1 MEFFLLQ
8 SGCRFFGTWERIVLA
23 QSVIA
28 LLLPVAAAS
37 GWYAAR
43 KHYTRK
49 YLTDF
54 AHPLTRA
61 YRTGIN
67 YLLDE
72 KTDKAIAAVARILE
86 QDSEPLETHIALG
99 NLFRRRGEVEKAI
112 ELHKKLTL
120 ESSLP
125 QHQKDKAN
133 YELGLDY
140 TRAGLLD
147 RAESIFV
154 SLADT
159 KTHGKYASQ
168 HLLQIY
174 QQQKDWHK
182 AIESVQSLRRYVKP
196 RHGET
201 AAYFLCELAEE
212 AMSLHRL
219 KDARD
224 YLASALADDPT
235 CVRASI
241 TKGKLELG
249 NGEEKQALITLKS
262 VESQNP
268 AYLPV
273 VLPLIRQ
280 CWERQGNEREFIAY
294 LDYLYDEFGIVAAA
308 VERADRMRHTL
319 GITAALDYLLPILE
333 STPDPMGITRALSL
347 LGEESQYAS
356 NKMRRLCTL
365 LQTLATD
372 RQQFQCVHCGFG
384 AKELHWRCPSCQYWG
399 SIRPAGYM
407 AVTPSGKG
415 VGVTE

>member
-1 MEFFLLQ
+1 M
-8 SGCRFFGTWERIVLA
+8 LA
-23 QSVIA
+23 QSLIA

-112 ELHKKLTL
+112 ELHKKLTV
-120 ESSLP
+120 EPGVS
-125 QHQKDKAN
+125 QTQKDKAN
-133 YELGLDY
+133 YELGMDY
-140 TRAGLLD
+140 MRAGLFD

-174 QQQKDWHK
+174 QQQRDWHK
-182 AIESVQSLRRYVKP
+182 AIESVRTLRRYVKP

-201 AAYFLCELAEE
+201 AAYFFCELAEE

-224 YLASALADDPT
+224 YLANALADDPS

-241 TKGKLELG
+241 AKGKLELG
-249 NGEEKQALITLKS
+249 NGEDKQALLTFKS

-268 AYLPV
+268 VYLPV

-280 CWERQGNEREFIAY
+280 CWDRRGNEREFIAY
-294 LDYLYDEFGIVAAA
+294 LDHLYETFGVVSAA
-308 VERADRMRHTL
+308 VERADRMRQTL
-319 GITAALDYLLPILE
+319 GISAALDYLLPILE
-333 STPDPMGITRALSL
+333 RRPDPIGISRALAL
-347 LGEESQYAS
+347 LSEDSQYAS
-356 NKMRRLCTL
+356 NKIRRLCAL
-365 LQTLATD
+365 LQELASD
-372 RQQFQCVHCGFG
+372 QHQFQCKHCGFG

-399 SIRPAGYM
+399 SIRPTGYL
-407 AVTPSGKG
+407 AVTPVSEAEE
-415 VGVTE
+415 TTA

>member
-1 MEFFLLQ
+1 M
-8 SGCRFFGTWERIVLA
+8 LA
-23 QSVIA
+23 QSLIA

-43 KHYTRK
+43 KHYTRNR
-49 YLTDF
+49 LRDIE
-54 AHPLTRA
+54 HPLTRA

-67 YLLDE
+67 YLLDA
-72 KTDKAIAAVARILE
+72 KTDKAIETVVRILE

-120 ESSLP
+120 EPGVSG
-125 QHQKDKAN
+125 QQKDKAN
-133 YELGLDY
+133 YELGMDY
-140 TRAGLLD
+140 MRAGLFD

-154 SLADT
+154 ALSGT
-159 KTHGKYASQ
+159 KSHGRVASQ

-182 AIESVQSLRRYVKP
+182 AIESVRELRRQVRP

-201 AAYFLCELAEE
+201 AAYFYCELAEE

-224 YLASALADDPT
+224 YLASALDDDPS
-235 CVRASI
+235 CVRASMA
-241 TKGKLELG
+241 KGRLELG
-249 NGEEKQALITLKS
+249 NGEDKQALNTLKS
-262 VESQNP
+262 VELQNP
-268 AYLPV
+268 DYLPV

-294 LDYLYDEFGIVAAA
+294 LDHLYEEFGMVSAA
-308 VERADRMRHTL
+308 VERADRMSRTL
-319 GITAALDYLLPILE
+319 GLGAALDYLLPILE
-333 STPDPMGITRALSL
+333 SRPDPIGISRALAL
-347 LGEESQYAS
+347 LSEEGPYAS
-356 NKMRRLCTL
+356 NKMRRLCSL
-365 LQTLATD
+365 LQELVSD
-372 RQQFQCVHCGFG
+372 QPQFLCKHCGFG

-399 SIRPAGYM
+399 SIRPTGYL
-407 AVTPSGKG
+407 AVTPDNM
-415 VGVTE
+415 EREAQ